1 MFVWF
6 VLVVPFVLFGEV
18 AERPNA
24 GALKAPEG
32 KLSGGSNPSLA
43 AMIDPGALA
52 LLIAIDIVIVAG
64 GSIAVGAV
72 APRCPS
78 GWFGSDRGPLQLT
91 ALDTPRTYRTL
102 GVTTLTRRLPELGN
116 VFGGKSKAALPGTD
130 RTSIE
135 AYLREVRRAEWVHW
149 TSSLTVIPLWW
160 FNPWWLALAFT
171 AVVVGGNALFMIVLR
186 HNRLRLL
193 RILKRG

>member
-1 MFVWF
+1 MTPLVPV
-6 VLVVPFVLFGEV
+6 VLLVLLGEV

-52 LLIAIDIVIVAG
+52 LLIAVDIALVAG
-64 GSIAVGAV
+64 GSIIVGAV
-72 APRCPS
+72 APRCPI
-78 GWFGSDRGPLQLT
+78 GWFGRDRGPLRLT

-102 GVTTLTRRLPELGN
+102 GVTTLTRRLPELGS

-130 RTSIE
+130 RASIE
-135 AYLREVRRAEWVHW
+135 EYLREVRRAEWVHW
-149 TSSLTVIPLWW
+149 ISSLTVFPLWW

-171 AVVVGGNALFMIVLR
+171 VVVVGGNTLFMIVLR
-186 HNRLRLL
+186 HNRIRLL
-193 RILKRG
+193 RILNRG

>member
-1 MFVWF
+1 MTPLVPVVLF
-6 VLVVPFVLFGEV
+6 VLLGEV

-52 LLIAIDIVIVAG
+52 LLIAVDIALVAG
-64 GSIAVGAV
+64 GSIMVGAV
-72 APRCPS
+72 APRCPI
-78 GWFGSDRGPLQLT
+78 GWFGRDRGPLRLT
-91 ALDTPRTYRTL
+91 ALDTPRMYRTL
-102 GVTTLTRRLPELGN
+102 GVTTLTRRLPELGS

-130 RTSIE
+130 RASIE
-135 AYLREVRRAEWVHW
+135 EYLREVRRAEWVHW
-149 TSSLTVIPLWW
+149 ISSLTVFPLWW

-171 AVVVGGNALFMIVLR
+171 VVVVGGNTLFMIVLR
-186 HNRLRLL
+186 HNRIRLL
-193 RILKRG
+193 RILNRG

>member
-1 MFVWF
+1 MTPLVPVVLF
-6 VLVVPFVLFGEV
+6 VLLGEV

-52 LLIAIDIVIVAG
+52 LLIAVDIALVAG
-64 GSIAVGAV
+64 GSIIVGAV
-72 APRCPS
+72 APRCPI
-78 GWFGSDRGPLQLT
+78 GWFGRDRGPLRLT
-91 ALDTPRTYRTL
+91 GLDTPRTYRTL
-102 GVTTLTRRLPELGN
+102 GVTTLTRRLPELGS

-130 RTSIE
+130 RASIE
-135 AYLREVRRAEWVHW
+135 EYLREVRRAEWVHW
-149 TSSLTVIPLWW
+149 ISSLTVFPLWW

-171 AVVVGGNALFMIVLR
+171 VVVVGGNALFMIVLR
-186 HNRLRLL
+186 HNRIRLL
-193 RILKRG
+193 RILNRG

>member
-1 MFVWF
+1 MHS
-6 VLVVPFVLFGEV
+6 LETLGEV

-43 AMIDPGALA
+43 AMIDPGPLA
-52 LLIAIDIVIVAG
+52 LLMAIDIVIVAG
-64 GSIAVGAV
+64 GSIVIGAV
-72 APRCPS
+72 APRCPI
-78 GWFGSDRGPLQLT
+78 GWFGRDRGPLRLT

-102 GVTTLTRRLPELGN
+102 RVTTLTRRLPELGS
-116 VFGGKSKAALPGTD
+116 VFGGKSKAALPGMD
-130 RTSIE
+130 RTSIDG
-135 AYLREVRRAEWVHW
+135 YLREVRRAEWVHW
-149 TSSLTVIPLWW
+149 ISSLTIMPLWW

-171 AVVVGGNALFMIVLR
+171 VVVVGGNALFMIVLR

>member
-1 MFVWF
+1 MTPLVPVVLF
-6 VLVVPFVLFGEV
+6 VLLGEV

-52 LLIAIDIVIVAG
+52 LFIAVDIALVAG
-64 GSIAVGAV
+64 GSIIVGAV
-72 APRCPS
+72 APRCPI
-78 GWFGSDRGPLQLT
+78 GWFGRDRGPLRLT

-102 GVTTLTRRLPELGN
+102 GVTTLTRRLPELGS
-116 VFGGKSKAALPGTD
+116 VFGGKSKAVLPGTD
-130 RTSIE
+130 RASIE
-135 AYLREVRRAEWVHW
+135 EYLREVRRAEWVHW
-149 TSSLTVIPLWW
+149 ISSLTVFPLWW

-171 AVVVGGNALFMIVLR
+171 VVVVGGNTLFMIVLR
-186 HNRLRLL
+186 HNRIRLL
-193 RILKRG
+193 RILNRG